1 MSRPVQDVKV
11 FGVQNRQASDRVK
24 QPWIARW
31 SVEGRQHSRSFRTKT
46 EAERFRGLLVH
57 ARTTGEPFDTSRG
70 EPLSWCPAPD
80 EIKVHVWAKRWLEEQ
95 WTEWQPRTRV
105 SALEA
110 LARFVPLVVPAEA
123 PPAPMMLRRHL
134 YEALPPGSDGLPD
147 PSCDSWLERWCPTI
161 GRLDRDLLAM
171 VEAKLMR
178 TDDGRPLS
186 ASTASRYRKVARA
199 CIRRAVELEILDA
212 DPWPPSPLGR
222 ARRKAM
228 RTKRRVDVR
237 RLPDPETMARAI
249 AAIPTHQPGSH
260 KYELMTAVV
269 YYGGLR
275 PSEVAMLRPRALELS
290 EQGWGR
296 IDVVE
301 ADISYDEPGDP
312 KTGPRSV
319 PIPPVL
325 VEMLRNWVRKHD
337 LKPDELLFRTRTGR
351 LPQRSNW
358 SRAWQRALRETGLSS
373 LRVYD
378 CRHAAATTWL
388 KAGAPLGEVARRM
401 GHSVETLVSTY
412 VGALSGDEAITNARI
427 EEVLTMDLKS

>member
-1 MSRPVQDVKV
+1 MARPVQNVKI
-11 FGVQNRQASDRVK
+11 FGVQNRQSSNRVK

-31 SVEGRQHSRSFRTKT
+31 SIEGCQHSRSFRTKT

-57 ARTTGEPFDTSRG
+57 AQTTGEPFDTTSG
-70 EPLSWCPAPD
+70 EPLSWLPAPAD
-80 EIKVHVWAKRWLEEQ
+80 IQVHKWAKRWLEEQ
-95 WTEWQPRTRV
+95 WPEWQPRTRV

-110 LARFVPLVVPAEA
+110 LARFVPLLIKAEA
-123 PPAPMMLRRHL
+123 PPPPSRLRKHL
-134 YEALPPGSDGLPD
+134 YSALPPCSDALPD
-147 PSCDSWLERWCPTI
+147 PICEVWLDRWSLTI
-161 GRLDRDLLAM
+161 GQLDRGLLAA
-171 VEAKLMR
+171 VESRLMR

-199 CIRRAVELEILDA
+199 CLRRAVELEILDA
-212 DPWPPSPLGR
+212 DPWPPAPRGR
-222 ARRKAM
+222 SRRKAM

-237 RLPDPETMARAI
+237 QLPDPETMARAI
-249 AAIPTHQPGSH
+249 GAIATHQPGSH
-260 KYELMTAVV
+260 KYKLMTAVV

-275 PSEVAMLRPRALELS
+275 PSEVAMLRPRALELPPV
-290 EQGWGR
+290 GWGR

-301 ADISYDEPGDP
+301 ADISYDESGDP

-325 VEMLRNWVRKHD
+325 VEMFRNWVSQHD
-337 LKPDELLFRTRTGR
+337 LKPDDLLFRTRTGR

-358 SRAWQRALRETGLSS
+358 SRAWQRALRQVGLSS

-412 VGALSGDEAITNARI
+412 VGAITGDEALANTRI
-427 EEVLTMDLKS
+427 EEVLTSR